1 MSSPGGLQRV
11 APPGELDIHAGF
23 DPGGDIW
30 KIVLEKGVT
39 HISFTAIRDHWGDRH
54 ADNAKRAALAFLE
67 GHAPDTV
74 ANAIKFLCRMARHVP
89 VRDAISAA
97 ALMDYRSLLAREQLH
112 YLGHIAA
119 FLKFWVARGYAGV
132 DRDVLQFFSSIK
144 IPGNLKGTAVRT
156 HHPTKGPFTD
166 LELQSIT
173 LAAREAYRIGR
184 VRKQDFAI
192 LLTLTATGSRPG
204 QLSMLTCGDLVPP
217 ARGST
222 ASRLLVP
229 SLKKRTRKRLTRE
242 RVIPGE
248 LAVLLKELVE
258 ERRADERFQGI
269 PVARRPIFA
278 IDVATFASLAEAHIG
293 SYGVSCALERI
304 QRALGLRS
312 ARTGAPLRLA
322 PRRFRSTLGTRAADA
337 GHPPVVIAH
346 LLDHTDLQHVGV
358 YVESRGSIQDRMDAA
373 LHGRAEPLAGLFS
386 GEIVAGESESG
397 VGEAPSRRIAAAVGS
412 DVGTCAG
419 PLGCARLAPLACY
432 TCAAFRPWRDAPHE
446 DLLHSLI
453 EERTTLLAD
462 GIASQVAGANDAIIM
477 AVAEVAD
484 RCRAMRTGA
493 VHG

>member
-1 MSSPGGLQRV
+1 MTRPGALRPAGSLR
-11 APPGELDIHAGF
+11 EHDIHGRF
-23 DPGGDIW
+23 DPGEDVWRIA
-30 KIVLEKGVT
+30 LEKGVT
-39 HISFTAIRDHWGDRH
+39 HISFTPIRRHWGDRH
-54 ADNAKRAALAFLE
+54 ADNVKQAALAFME
-67 GHAPDTV
+67 DRSPDTV
-74 ANAIKFLCRMARHVP
+74 LGAVGALARMARHVP
-89 VRDAISAA
+89 VRDTISAS
-97 ALMDYRSLLAREQLH
+97 ALMDYRSQLPREQLH

-132 DRDVLQFFSSIK
+132 DPGVLQFFSSIK
-144 IPGNLKGTAVRT
+144 IPGNTKGAAVRT

-204 QLSMLTCGDLVPP
+204 QVSMLVCGDLLPS
-217 ARGST
+217 GSGSS
-222 ASRLLVP
+222 AARLLVP

-258 ERRADERFQGI
+258 ERRADERFRDI
-269 PVARRPIFA
+269 PVDRRPIFA
-278 IDVATFASLAEAHIG
+278 VAATAFASLADAHIG
-293 SYGVSCALERI
+293 KDGVSLALKRI
-304 QRALGLRS
+304 QSALRLRS
-312 ARTGAPLRLA
+312 ARTGAPIHLA

-337 GHPPVVIAH
+337 GHPPVLIAH
-346 LLDHTDLQHVGV
+346 LLDHTDLQNVGV

-373 LHGRAEPLAGLFS
+373 LHGRAEPLAGLFT
-386 GEIVAGESESG
+386 GTVVVDEAKSG
-397 VGEAPSRRIAAAVGS
+397 VAEAPSRRVAVAAGG

-419 PLGCARLAPLACY
+419 PLSCARLAPLACY

-446 DLLHSLI
+446 DLLRSLI
-453 EERTTLLAD
+453 EERRMLLAD
-462 GIASQVAGANDAIIM
+462 GIAPQVAGANDAIIM

-484 RCRAMRTGA
+484 RCCAMQTGTA
-493 VHG
+493 RG